1 MTNLMLPSSTT
12 PPSLENKQTTTTTL
26 VSFYLFEEIMISC
39 LKLSLIDQL
48 ETA

>member
-1 MTNLMLPSSTT
+1 MTNLI
-12 PPSLENKQTTTTTL
+12 PPPPQKKKKKTTTTATL
-26 VSFYLFEEIMISC
+26 VSFCLFEEIMISC

>member
-1 MTNLMLPSSTT
+1 MTNSI
-12 PPSLENKQTTTTTL
+12 PPQKTTTITTRATL
-26 VSFYLFEEIMISC
+26 VSFCLFEEIMISC